1 MKDIHTYKNYYFIG
15 IGGIGMS
22 ALARYF
28 KFSNATVYG
37 YDKTPTK
44 LTHNL
49 ENENIPIIYDDNI
62 SLLPNT
68 ISSENTIV
76 VYTPAIPENLKIKK
90 FFIDKGFTILK
101 RSQIL
106 GKITK
111 STQCLAIAGT
121 HGKTT
126 TSTLL
131 GHICKYANFP
141 ATAFLGGIS
150 ANYKSNFIY
159 NGSKISIVE
168 ADEFDRSFL
177 TLSPNMAAITS
188 MDSDHLDIYGNHE
201 NIINSFNH
209 FADIIPE
216 NGFLI
221 VKKGLP
227 INAKHLTYSAHEKAD
242 YYAENIQ
249 IVNEHFKFNL
259 VTPDKILK
267 DFLLPIPGKHNVENA
282 IAALAISLQLN
293 IEVEVLRKALADFK
307 GVLRRFNKHAFE
319 NGKIYIDD
327 YAHHPTEIDAV
338 LDTIRKLYPT
348 KKLLTVFQPHLYSR
362 TADFAEDFA
371 KSLSKTDK
379 LILLDIYPAREIP
392 IENITSE
399 WLADKIQI
407 DKDDKEITSID
418 KVLNTIKA
426 KDFDVLLTIG
436 AGNIDTL
443 YDPII
448 NWLNEIKI

>member
-1 MKDIHTYKNYYFIG
+1 MKNIHTYKNYYFIG

-22 ALARYF
+22 AIARYF

-37 YDKTPTK
+37 YDKIPTK

-68 ISSENTIV
+68 ISVENTIV
-76 VYTPAIPENLKIKK
+76 IYTPAIPENLKIKNY
-90 FFIDKGFTILK
+90 FIDNGFTLVK

-106 GKITK
+106 GEITK
-111 STQCLAIAGT
+111 NTRCIAIAGT

-131 GHICKYANFP
+131 GHICKYANLP

-177 TLSPNMAAITS
+177 TLYPNIATITS
-188 MDSDHLDIYGNHE
+188 TESDHLDIYKNHE
-201 NIINSFNH
+201 SIIDSYNQ
-209 FADIIPE
+209 FADLIPD

-227 INAKHLTYSAHEKAD
+227 IKAKHLTYSAYEKAD

-249 IVNEHFKFNL
+249 IVNDHFKFDL
-259 VTPDKILK
+259 VTPHQIIK
-267 DFLLPIPGKHNVENA
+267 DFILPIPGKHNVENA
-282 IAALAISLQLN
+282 IAALAIALQLD
-293 IEVEVLRKALADFK
+293 IEAEVLRRALADFK
-307 GVLRRFNKHAFE
+307 GVLRRFNKHVFE
-319 NGKIYIDD
+319 NNKVYIDD
-327 YAHHPTEIDAV
+327 YAHHPTEINAV
-338 LDTIRKLYPT
+338 LDTIRNLYPT

-371 KSLSKTDK
+371 KSLGKTDK

-392 IENITSE
+392 IEGITSE
-399 WLADKIQI
+399 WLADKIPL
-407 DKDDKEITSID
+407 DDKEISSID
-418 KVLNTIKA
+418 NVLETIKT

>member
-49 ENENIPIIYDDNI
+49 EKENISIIYEDTI
-62 SLLPNT
+62 SLLPKN
-68 ISSENTIV
+68 ISKEDTV
-76 VYTPAIPENLKIKK
+76 VIYTPAIPENLKIKHY
-90 FFIDKGFTILK
+90 FIENGFTLFK
-101 RSQIL
+101 RSQVL
-106 GKITK
+106 GEITK
-111 STQCLAIAGT
+111 STLCLAIAGT

-131 GHICKYANFP
+131 GHICKYANLP

-150 ANYKSNFIY
+150 ANYNSNFIY

-177 TLSPNMAAITS
+177 SLSPNMAAITS
-188 MDSDHLDIYGNHE
+188 TDSDHLDIYGNHE
-201 NIINSFNH
+201 NIIESFNQ
-209 FADIIPE
+209 FADLIPE

-227 INAKHLTYSAHEKAD
+227 INAKHLTYSANEKAD

-249 IVNEHFKFNL
+249 IINGQFHFDL
-259 VTPDKILK
+259 VTPHQIIK
-267 DFLLPIPGKHNVENA
+267 DFIVPIPGKHNVENA
-282 IAALAISLQLN
+282 IAALAISLQLG
-293 IEVEVLRKALADFK
+293 IEADILRKALVDFK
-307 GVLRRFNKHAFE
+307 GVLRRFNKHVFE
-319 NGKIYIDD
+319 NNKIYIDD
-327 YAHHPTEIDAV
+327 YAHHPTEINAV
-338 LDTIRKLYPT
+338 IDTIRNLYPT

-371 KSLSKTDK
+371 KSLSKTDT
-379 LILLDIYPAREIP
+379 LILLDIYPARETP
-392 IENITSE
+392 IEGITSE
-399 WLADKIQI
+399 WLADKIQL
-407 DKDDKEITSID
+407 DDKEICSID
-418 KVLNTIKA
+418 NVLKSIKT

>member
-49 ENENIPIIYDDNI
+49 EKENISIIYEDTISILPKNI
-62 SLLPNT
+62 SKEDT
-68 ISSENTIV
+68 V
-76 VYTPAIPENLKIKK
+76 VIYTPAIPENLKIKHY
-90 FFIDKGFTILK
+90 FIEKGFTLFK
-101 RSQIL
+101 RSQVL
-106 GKITK
+106 GEITK
-111 STQCLAIAGT
+111 STLCLAIAGT

-131 GHICKYANFP
+131 GHICKYANLP

-150 ANYKSNFIY
+150 ANYNSNFIY

-177 TLSPNMAAITS
+177 SLSPNMAAITS
-188 MDSDHLDIYGNHE
+188 TDSDHLDIYGNHE
-201 NIINSFNH
+201 NIIESFNQ
-209 FADIIPE
+209 FADLIPE

-249 IVNEHFKFNL
+249 IINGQFHFDL
-259 VTPDKILK
+259 VTPYQIIK
-267 DFLLPIPGKHNVENA
+267 DFIVPIPGKHNVENA
-282 IAALAISLQLN
+282 IAALAISLQLG
-293 IEVEVLRKALADFK
+293 IEADILRKALIDFK
-307 GVLRRFNKHAFE
+307 GVLRRFNKHVFE
-319 NGKIYIDD
+319 NNKIYIDD
-327 YAHHPTEIDAV
+327 YAHHPTEINAV
-338 LDTIRKLYPT
+338 IDTIRNLYPT

-371 KSLSKTDK
+371 KSLSKTDT
-379 LILLDIYPAREIP
+379 LILLDIYPARETP
-392 IENITSE
+392 IEGITSE
-399 WLADKIQI
+399 WLADKIQL
-407 DKDDKEITSID
+407 DDKEVCSID
-418 KVLNTIKA
+418 NVLKSIKT